1 MKNKIPFLTAFVA
14 VALALLGCA
23 SETTSTEN
31 QLDTPDIPAS
41 LVKSETINAAVVE
54 NGNISLK
61 TGLDHTTFLADG
73 GSRTGYLYVET
84 KAGKSERID
93 DKRTPLNLSIV
104 IDRSGS
110 MDGQKLRYAKEAAE
124 FVVGQLSS
132 EDYLSIVV
140 YDDEVSIISSAAHVT
155 NKEALRKQIRN
166 IRTDGSTNLHGG
178 MMEGYAQV
186 KRNHSNGYVNRVLLL
201 SDGLANAGITSQTEL
216 QQIAK
221 TKSNE
226 HGISISTFGIGND
239 FNENLM
245 TGLSEYGSGNYY
257 FIEEPGE
264 IPTIFEKE
272 LKGLL
277 AVVAQNA
284 KLKIDL
290 PSGVKLDKLFG
301 YKYDQK
307 GNQVT
312 VNFRDVFSEET
323 KAIMLRFTVE
333 DANLAPFNFRTTLTY
348 NDASDEAQQNLKL
361 EKDDLLTKA
370 AGIPDWER
378 SEDEEIMAQAVLF
391 ESNDRL
397 EEAMRLV
404 DERDYDKARKTVK
417 ENEEYLRDNV
427 KYVDKSEELQE
438 QENTNTSYRDKIKNA
453 EVMSESEMKS
463 VQKSTKSY
471 NYQTRKKK

>member
-1 MKNKIPFLTAFVA
+1 MKNKIPFFTALVA

-23 SETTSTEN
+23 SETTPSEYSSNTS
-31 QLDTPDIPAS
+31 DIPAS
-41 LVKSETINAAVVE
+41 LVNAEVE
-54 NGNISLK
+54 NATVLESGNISLK
-61 TGLDHTTFLADG
+61 TGLDHSTFLADG
-73 GSRTGYLYVET
+73 GSRTGYLYVEA
-84 KAGKSERID
+84 KAGKSERLD
-93 DKRTPLNLSIV
+93 SKRTPLNLSIV

-110 MDGQKLRYAKEAAE
+110 MEGQKLRYAKEAAE

-132 EDYLSIVV
+132 EDFLSIVV
-140 YDDEVSIISSAAHVT
+140 YDDEVSIVSSAAHVT
-155 NKEALRKQIRN
+155 NKDALRKQIQN
-166 IRTDGSTNLHGG
+166 IRSDGSTNLHGG

-221 TKSNE
+221 TQSNE

-257 FIEEPGE
+257 FIQEPGE

-284 KLKIDL
+284 KLKIEL
-290 PSGVKLDKLFG
+290 PIGVKLNKLFG
-301 YKYDQK
+301 YKYEQN
-307 GNQVT
+307 GNQVV
-312 VNFRDVFSEET
+312 VNFRDIFSEET
-323 KAIMLRFTVE
+323 KAIMLRFTV
-333 DANLAPFNFRTTLTY
+333 DDPKVAPFNFKTTLTF
-348 NDASDEAQQNLKL
+348 NDASNEIHEELKL
-361 EKDDLLTKA
+361 EKNDLLTQA
-370 AGIPDWER
+370 AGIPDFER
-378 SEDEEIMAQAVLF
+378 SENEEIMAQAVLF

-404 DERDYDKARKTVK
+404 DERDFEKARKTVK
-417 ENEEYLRDNV
+417 DNEAYLLDNA
-427 KYVDKSEELQE
+427 KYVKESEELQV
-438 QENTNTSYRDKIKNA
+438 QQNTNSSYRDKIQNA
-453 EVMSESEMKS
+453 EEMGEVEMKTM
-463 VQKSTKSY
+463 QKGTKSS
-471 NYQTRKKK
+471 NYETRKKK